1 MNRNR
6 NTARHLFVIL
16 IALTAIVGSF
26 YMPYLAYAYENYKLN
41 NYDIHIDTKPMI
53 AESEQIALT
62 EKLVAAKEALKSD
75 SALIK
80 INALLPQDL
89 SFTEYANEHEIER
102 GNSEFWQKRDIYHAG
117 AEAYKQAVL
126 HILTTGKAK

>member
-1 MNRNR
+1 MS
-6 NTARHLFVIL
+6 ALHLIIAITIIIVTMIIAAL
-16 IALTAIVGSF
+16 IKSIDDNATSLEIEKKKIDQ
-26 YMPYLAYAYENYKLN
+26 ENEITL
-41 NYDIHIDTKPMI
+41 
-53 AESEQIALT
+53 
-62 EKLVAAKEALKSD
+62 EALKSD